1 MRRIAALDIAFL
13 MLLIALPL
21 ISLGTMNDRPVVWW
35 IGLAI
40 LVLGFVIPLGL
51 RFVRLVSRPEDEPDV
66 GEEPS

>member
-21 ISLGTMNDRPVVWW
+21 ISFGTMNDRPVVWW

-51 RFVRLVSRPEDEPDV
+51 RFVHLVSRPEDEPDV